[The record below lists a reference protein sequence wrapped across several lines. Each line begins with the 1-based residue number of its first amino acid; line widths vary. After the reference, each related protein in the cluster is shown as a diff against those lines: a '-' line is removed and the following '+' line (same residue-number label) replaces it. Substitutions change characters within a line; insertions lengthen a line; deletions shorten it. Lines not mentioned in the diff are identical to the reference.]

1 LKAEGRRQKA
11 RRQHENT
18 ITMRDY
24 KKYDVWVKGH
34 ELTLFVYKNVIP
46 ELPKSEQYELASQ
59 IKRASYSIP
68 LSIAEG
74 CGRNTEKDF
83 AHFLD
88 IALGSAQE
96 VEYCF
101 LLIKDLSFI
110 SEKTFEDG
118 FKKTN
123 EIKAK
128 LINLIK
134 SIRLKAS
141 ALSLLL

>member
-1 LKAEGRRQKA
+1 
-11 RRQHENT
+11 
-18 ITMRDY
+18 MRDY
-24 KKYDVWVKGH
+24 KKYDVWIKGH
-34 ELTLFVYKNVIP
+34 ELTLFVYKNIIP
-46 ELPKSEQYELASQ
+46 QMPKSEQYELCSQ

-68 LSIAEG
+68 LSIVEG
-74 CGRNTEKDF
+74 CRRNTQKDF

-101 LLIKDLSFI
+101 ILLNDLSYI
-110 SEKTFEDG
+110 SQPLFEDG
-118 FKKTN
+118 FKKIN

-134 SIRLKAS
+134 SIRG
-141 ALSLLL
+141 

>member
-1 LKAEGRRQKA
+1 
-11 RRQHENT
+11 
-18 ITMRDY
+18 MRDY
-24 KKYDVWVKGH
+24 TKYDVWVKGH

-46 ELPKSEQYELASQ
+46 QLPKSEQYDLVSQ
-59 IKRASYSIP
+59 IKRASYCIP
-68 LSIAEG
+68 LCIAEG

-101 LLIKDLSFI
+101 LLLKDLLYI
-110 SEKTFEDG
+110 SHPSYEEG
-118 FKKTN
+118 FRKVN

-128 LINLIK
+128 LINLI
-134 SIRLKAS
+134 
-141 ALSLLL
+141 

>member
-1 LKAEGRRQKA
+1 MRQAFLKILLQL
-11 RRQHENT
+11 
-18 ITMRDY
+18 RDY

-34 ELTLFVYKNVIP
+34 ELTLFVYKNIIP
-46 ELPKSEQYELASQ
+46 QLPKSEQYELCSQ
-59 IKRASYSIP
+59 VKRASYSIP
-68 LSIAEG
+68 LNIVEG

-101 LLIKDLSFI
+101 LLIKDLSYI
-110 SEKTFEDG
+110 SLSSFDDG
-118 FKKTN
+118 NRRVN
-123 EIKAK
+123 EINAK

-134 SIRLKAS
+134 SIRG
-141 ALSLLL
+141 

>member
-1 LKAEGRRQKA
+1 
-11 RRQHENT
+11 
-18 ITMRDY
+18 MRDY

-34 ELTLFVYKNVIP
+34 ELTLFVYKSILP
-46 ELPKSEQYELASQ
+46 QMPKSEQYDLCSQ

-68 LSIAEG
+68 LSIVEG

-96 VEYCF
+96 VEYC
-101 LLIKDLSFI
+101 LLLSKDLLYI
-110 SEKTFEDG
+110 PETMFEDG
-118 FKKTN
+118 FRKAN
-123 EIKAK
+123 EVKAK

-134 SIRLKAS
+134 SIRG
-141 ALSLLL
+141 